1 MQYCV
6 KSLGLINNV
15 LKSGVILMFTV
26 FTGAL
31 IFLGLMSCG
40 EIICFELEFPSNSI
54 WSMSIPILVDSYSLI
69 FFLVVLTISACV
81 MVYSV
86 SYMQHEVYLKR
97 FGDLVM
103 LFVLSMSIYVFVPNF
118 VGLMI
123 GWDGLGLVSFLLVI
137 YYRDHSSLMAGK
149 RTFLTNRVG
158 DAMLILSLGLIIEFS
173 TWSYIDLEEQ
183 LLGFFLVGLVVVGS
197 TTKSAN
203 FPFSA
208 WLPDAMAAPTPVS
221 ALVHSSTL
229 VTAGVFML
237 IRFSGCFSGF
247 WSVYLLSVAGFTVV
261 WAGIVGFNCMDLKK
275 LVAFSTMSQ
284 LGLMMASLGC
294 GAVKV
299 CFFHLVV
306 HAFFKAL
313 MFLCVGIV
321 IYFSGGVQDF
331 RLISGLWYKVP
342 ISLSWLMVCNFS
354 LMGLPFLS
362 GFYSKDLLLEMYYLG
377 GGVISSMLIL
387 ILGVMF
393 TSAYVLRFLWKL
405 CCVEDFYVFR
415 SSNEDGVYNMIPL
428 FILGIFSIWVSFL
441 LQMFMLDF
449 SNFLVLSFSFK
460 ILTSFCV
467 LLGILLFF
475 FFQVSEELFIA
486 KEMKKFFKKAK
497 LLVLWFKSMS
507 FLSYGSGD
515 SLSSVFM
522 GGAKNIV
529 LLNVEKGWVENIIWG
544 VGLSEMVYS
553 MISIVRGSMLKE
565 LGVSLLFGMIF
576 LLVIFAN

>member
-1 MQYCV
+1 MSSIILV
-6 KSLGLINNV
+6 NSI
-15 LKSGVILMFTV
+15 LKSGIVLV
-26 FTGAL
+26 FVFLFSGL
-31 IFLGLMSCG
+31 VFLGLVSCG
-40 EIICFELEFPSNSI
+40 EVVCFELEFPSNGTWI
-54 WSMSIPILVDSYSLI
+54 MSVPVLFDWYSLI
-69 FFLVVLTISACV
+69 FFLVVLLISACV

-103 LFVLSMSIYVFVPNF
+103 LFVLSMSVYVFIPNF
-118 VGLMI
+118 IGLMV

-158 DAMLILSLGLIIEFS
+158 DALLILSLGLIIEFS
-173 TWSYIDLEEQ
+173 TWGYFDLEEQ
-183 LLGFFLVGLVVVGS
+183 LLGFFLIGLVVVGS
-197 TTKSAN
+197 TTKSAQ

-237 IRFSGCFSGF
+237 IRFSGCFSGV

-261 WAGIVGFNCMDLKK
+261 WAGVIGFNCMDLKK

-321 IYFSGGVQDF
+321 IFFSGGVQDF

-342 ISLSWLMVCNFS
+342 VSLSWLMICSFS
-354 LMGLPFLS
+354 LMGLPFMS

-377 GGVISSMLIL
+377 GGVISSLI
-387 ILGVMF
+387 ILVFGVMF

-405 CCVEDFYVFR
+405 CSVEDFYVFR
-415 SSNEDGVYNMIPL
+415 SSYEDGIYNMLPL
-428 FILGIFSIWVSFL
+428 FVLGICSLWVSYF
-441 LQMFMLDF
+441 LQMHMIDF
-449 SNFLVLSFSFK
+449 CNYLVLSFSFK
-460 ILTSFCV
+460 MLTLVCV
-467 LLGILLFF
+467 VFGGLVFF
-475 FFQVSEELFIA
+475 VFQIFFEGVVVSSVGFV
-486 KEMKKFFKKAK
+486 FKKVS
-497 LLVLWFKSMS
+497 LLILWFKSMS
-507 FLSYGSGD
+507 FLSFGSGD
-515 SLSSVFM
+515 SLSSGFM
-522 GGAKNIV
+522 FMAKSVV
-529 LLNVEKGWVENIIWG
+529 LVNVEKGWVENLFWGGGLGDSVYLVVSFVRSSLLKEIG
-544 VGLSEMVYS
+544 VGMFF
-553 MISIVRGSMLKE
+553 
-565 LGVSLLFGMIF
+565 GVVFLFIIF
-576 LLVIFAN
+576 G